1 MPAGVRLCVRENL
14 SSVCVRASCP
24 ADLFL
29 RKTKDKFH
37 NPFFTTSFLS
47 SSFSLQQMT
56 SFLPSFLPA
65 SFLHISVCSFVT
77 PFLFHSF
84 IFLLAILYPC
94 PSFLYLFLCS
104 ELSFFLCFVCF
115 TISKSF
121 FSSFTHC
128 SRPISF
134 LSLAFSL
141 PCPSFGGPSNVCY
154 SFPSPPSFLHC
165 VPSFFYP
172 SLSPLLLFLCYF
184 LLISFLPLLQIPYF
198 LFAPFSSPFVPLDL
212 LHFLLPPR
220 PTSVYFSFPLEL
232 SKFPL

>member
-37 NPFFTTSFLS
+37 NPFFATSFLS

-141 PCPSFGGPSNVCY
+141 SCPSFGGPSNVCY

-198 LFAPFSSPFVPLDL
+198 LFAPCFLHHLSLLIFYTSFFLQDQHQFILD
-212 LHFLLPPR
+212 FL
-220 PTSVYFSFPLEL
+220 
-232 SKFPL
+232 